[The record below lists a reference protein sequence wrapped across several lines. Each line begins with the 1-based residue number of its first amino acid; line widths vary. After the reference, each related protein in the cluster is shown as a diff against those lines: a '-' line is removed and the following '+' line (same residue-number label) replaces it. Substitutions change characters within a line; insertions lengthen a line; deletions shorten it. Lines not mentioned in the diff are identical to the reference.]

1 MDVIIEFGK
10 ILLPAAA
17 VLYGM
22 YLVIKSF
29 TQQELGKMSM
39 DLRNKNREVTLPI
52 RLQAYERLCLFLER
66 ITPNNLVLRLN
77 DSKFSAKQF
86 QQVLLKEVRE
96 EYNHNL
102 SQQVY
107 VSDHTWI
114 LLKKAMEEVIA
125 LINQS
130 ASGMTEDAKSV
141 DLAKRIFE
149 RVVEQNVDPTSVA
162 LIEIKNEAR
171 KLF

>member
-1 MDVIIEFGK
+1 MEVIIEFGK

-22 YLVIKSF
+22 YLVVKSF
-29 TQQELGKMSM
+29 AHQELSKLSM

-77 DSKFSAKQF
+77 DSKYSAKQF

-107 VSDHTWI
+107 VSDHSWNLT
-114 LLKKAMEEVIA
+114 KKAMEEVIA

-130 ASGMTEDAKSV
+130 ASGMTDDAKSV
-141 DLAKRIFE
+141 DLAKRVFE
-149 RVVEQNVDPTSVA
+149 RVMEHNADPTTGA
-162 LIEIKNEAR
+162 LTEIKNEAR